1 MGNLPAFIGAKWMR
15 PLILVE
21 IIGSF
26 FTVIGKPVKDL
37 ESYKI
42 VDQIDLLFQEF
53 EKAPYFLILDNFE
66 ILLRNG
72 K

>member
-26 FTVIGKPVKDL
+26 FTVIGKLVKDL